1 MAQYGRTT
9 VGAEWFGCEAR
20 YVCRKITL
28 ASTETALKISAY
40 LRSQGS
46 ATNGL
51 KAFLYNFADNSF
63 AYQSS
68 ELSGF
73 TDTTGAWRDF
83 TFTSSVTA
91 GDYWLGV
98 IGDGIPGG
106 ANTVEIAM
114 DTVAAD
120 TANYQWYSFS
130 GTWPT
135 LSADLDGESAGG
147 FQFATNNTSI
157 YLETSSG
164 GGSTINAAT
173 IIPQLNRRKTGRF
186 F

>member
-1 MAQYGRTT
+1 MAIYGFNSIGATGWWSCEVRYCALT
-9 VGAEWFGCEAR
+9 V
-20 YVCRKITL
+20 TL
-28 ASTETALKISAY
+28 ASTETAVKLSAY

-51 KAFLYNFADNSF
+51 KMALYETTGDTLS
-63 AYQSS
+63 YESS
-68 ELSGF
+68 VLSGF
-73 TDTTGAWRDF
+73 TDTSGAWRDF
-83 TFTSSVTA
+83 TFTSSVAA
-91 GDYWLGV
+91 GTYRIVV
-98 IGDGIPGG
+98 IGDAIAGG
-106 ANTVEIAM
+106 GNTVEVAY
-114 DTVAAD
+114 DTVGAD
-120 TANYQWYSFS
+120 ASLYQEYFYG

-135 LSADLDGESAGG
+135 LDADLSGAEVPTTTRKASV
-147 FQFATNNTSI
+147 